1 MSFRRIWTIWRPSS
15 GRPEKDRRA
24 LLYPPFFLESY
35 FMVQSTLPRPAT
47 GIHVGI
53 IMDGN
58 GRWAEARGR
67 PRVAGHREG
76 AQAVRRVVEAAP
88 DLGID
93 TLTLYAFSSD
103 NWRRPR
109 SEVTALMSLFRRHL
123 RTEIRELAEQGV
135 RLTVIGRRDR
145 LSPTLVTAVEEA
157 EETTDAGRVLRLRLA
172 VDYSAREAIVAAARR
187 AAVRPTI
194 WQGESRIDQD
204 VFAGLLGDAVHE
216 SEPVRDVDLLI
227 RTGGEQ
233 RLSDF
238 LLWEA
243 AYAELLF
250 SECMWPDFGL
260 HELTDAVDEFRGRS
274 RRFGRVE
281 DQAAV

>member
-1 MSFRRIWTIWRPSS
+1 M
-15 GRPEKDRRA
+15 G
-24 LLYPPFFLESY
+24 
-35 FMVQSTLPRPAT
+35 QSTLQRPR

-58 GRWAEARGR
+58 GRWAEARGQR
-67 PRVAGHREG
+67 RVAGHREG
-76 AQAVRRVVEAAP
+76 ARAVRRVVEAAP

-103 NWRRPR
+103 NWQRPA
-109 SEVTALMSLFRRHL
+109 SEVSALMTLFRRHL
-123 RTEIRELAEQGV
+123 RTEIGELMEQGV

-145 LSPTLVTAVEEA
+145 LPNTLLEA
-157 EETTDAGRVLRLRLA
+157 IDRAQEITRRGSVLRLRLA
-172 VDYSAREAIVAAARR
+172 VDYSSRDAIVAAARMLAR
-187 AAVRPTI
+187 DQPAA
-194 WQGESRIDQD
+194 GAHAGAHGIDREA
-204 VFAGLLGDAVHE
+204 FASLLGDAVNE
-216 SEPVRDVDLLI
+216 GEAVRDLDLLI

-250 SECMWPDFGL
+250 TPVMWPDF
-260 HELTDAVDEFRGRS
+260 DAAHLGRAVAEYRARD
-274 RRFGRVE
+274 RRFGRVVE
-281 DQAAV
+281 QAG

>member
-1 MSFRRIWTIWRPSS
+1 
-15 GRPEKDRRA
+15 
-24 LLYPPFFLESY
+24 
-35 FMVQSTLPRPAT
+35 MVQNTLPRPVL

-58 GRWAEARGR
+58 GRWAEARGL
-67 PRVAGHREG
+67 PRIAGHREG
-76 AQAVRRVVEAAP
+76 ARAVRRVVEAAP
-88 DLGID
+88 ELNID

-103 NWRRPR
+103 NWRRPP

-123 RTEIRELAEQGV
+123 WTEIRELAKQGI

-145 LSPTLVTAVEEA
+145 LSPALVTAIEGAERTTEE
-157 EETTDAGRVLRLRLA
+157 GRVLHLRLA
-172 VDYSAREAIVAAARR
+172 VDYSARGAIVAAARL
-187 AAVRPTI
+187 ATAQPTI
-194 WQGESRIDQD
+194 WQDDSGIDHD
-204 VFAGLLGDAVHE
+204 TFAELLGDAVHA
-216 SEPVRDVDLLI
+216 SEPVGDLDLLI

-250 SECMWPDFGL
+250 SNCMWPDFS
-260 HELTDAVDEFRGRS
+260 HQEMANAVYEFRRRN

>member
-1 MSFRRIWTIWRPSS
+1 M
-15 GRPEKDRRA
+15 G
-24 LLYPPFFLESY
+24 
-35 FMVQSTLPRPAT
+35 QSTLQRPR

-58 GRWAEARGR
+58 GRWAEARGQR
-67 PRVAGHREG
+67 RVAGHREG
-76 AQAVRRVVEAAP
+76 ARAVRRVVEAAP

-103 NWRRPR
+103 NWQRPP
-109 SEVTALMSLFRRHL
+109 SEVSALMTLFRRHL
-123 RTEIRELAEQGV
+123 RTEIAELLDQGV

-145 LSPTLVTAVEEA
+145 LPNALLEAIARA
-157 EETTDAGRVLRLRLA
+157 EEVTRRGSVLRLRLA
-172 VDYSAREAIVAAARR
+172 VDYSSRDAIVAAARMLAR
-187 AAVRPTI
+187 DESAAGAHGADR
-194 WQGESRIDQD
+194 EA
-204 VFAGLLGDAVHE
+204 FATLLGDAVNE
-216 SEPVRDVDLLI
+216 GEAVRDLDLLI

-250 SECMWPDFGL
+250 TPVMWPDFDSAHL
-260 HELTDAVDEFRGRS
+260 ARAVAEYRARD
-274 RRFGRVE
+274 RRFGRVVE
-281 DQAAV
+281 QAG